1 MIIKNNNVLELE
13 AAQGERLTLSFDD
26 PAGIATISYE
36 TPSGEGQLLP
46 GTTHIVTVPAATTN
60 HTPVVVSVVCV
71 FKATGTC
78 KVELT
83 DETGHVAP
91 HTFTSAFGMG
101 ADAVV
106 YSIDV
111 R

>member
-1 MIIKNNNVLELE
+1 MIIKSNNVLELE

-26 PAGIATISYE
+26 PAGIATISYK

-46 GTTHIVTVPAATTN
+46 GATHTVTVPAATS

-71 FKATGTC
+71 FKGTGTC
-78 KVELT
+78 KVALT
-83 DETGHVAP
+83 DEAGHVAP
-91 HTFTSAFGMG
+91 HTFTSAFGMD
-101 ADAVV
+101 ADAAV

>member
-1 MIIKNNNVLELE
+1 MIIKSNNVLELE

-26 PAGIATISYE
+26 PAGIATISYK

-46 GTTHIVTVPAATTN
+46 GTTHTVTVPAATN
-60 HTPVVVSVVCV
+60 HAPVAVSVVCV
-71 FKATGTC
+71 FKGTGTC

-83 DETGHVAP
+83 DATGRVAS
-91 HTFTSAFGMG
+91 HTFTSAFGMA

-106 YSIDV
+106 YTIDV

>member
-1 MIIKNNNVLELE
+1 MIIKNNNVLDLE

-26 PAGIATISYE
+26 PAGIATISYK

-46 GTTHIVTVPAATTN
+46 GATHTVTVPASAP

-71 FKATGTC
+71 FKGTGTC
-78 KVELT
+78 TVKLT
-83 DETGHVAP
+83 DETGHVAS
-91 HTFTSAFGMG
+91 HTFSSTFGMG

-106 YSIDV
+106 YAIDV